1 MSNYKDMETE
11 KGMLLW
17 RDCFEKHIQL
27 LTSYEITVRECQ
39 NERAVKLY
47 PIFASIIEDSISLDI
62 LAKNSRVNQC
72 YIISR
77 ALLERVI
84 NFCYLLY
91 SPEEEYESF
100 VAYTKN
106 KVARSL
112 SRKIEIGGQKKI
124 SLEFSGGQ
132 YELPK
137 DYRDA
142 VERFTSEKGRE
153 IPRWTKLNIEK
164 RADFLDLKAGRN
176 LLLHVLMI
184 YGDASEALHGT
195 LYGALFH
202 LGTFSSGNIP
212 SDQESLGKHRNNT
225 LSFLYF
231 MGSAAIGVLLFCL
244 KENGVELSEAY
255 IKADSVFKN
264 AAEKSGLAHEARETR
279 V

>member
-1 MSNYKDMETE
+1 METE
-11 KGMLLW
+11 EGMLLW
-17 RDCFEKHIQL
+17 KECFHKHIEL
-27 LTSYEITVRECQ
+27 LTTYEISVRECQ
-39 NERAVKLY
+39 NERAIKLY

-62 LAKNSRVNQC
+62 LAKNSRLNQC

-91 SPEEEYESF
+91 SPEDEYESF
-100 VAYTKN
+100 VANTKN
-106 KVARSL
+106 KAARGL
-112 SRKIEIGGQKKI
+112 SRKIEIGGQKKVSI
-124 SLEFSGGQ
+124 EFSGGE
-132 YELPK
+132 YELPQ

-142 VERFTSEKGRE
+142 VEKFTSENGRE
-153 IPRWTKLNIEK
+153 IPRWTKLKIEK
-164 RADFLDLKAGRN
+164 RAVFLDEKSGKN

-202 LGTFSSGNIP
+202 LGTFSPGSIP
-212 SDQESLGKHRNNT
+212 KDQESLNQHRNNT

-231 MGSAAIGVLLFCL
+231 MGSAAISVLLFCL
-244 KENGVELSEAY
+244 KENRVELSEAY
-255 IKADSVFKN
+255 SKADSLFKD
-264 AAEKSGLAHEARETR
+264 AAEQSGLAHEARKTR

>member
-1 MSNYKDMETE
+1 MYKDMETQE
-11 KGMLLW
+11 GMLLW
-17 RDCFEKHIQL
+17 KKCFRKHIEL
-27 LTSYEITVRECQ
+27 LTKYEISVRECQ
-39 NERAVKLY
+39 NERAIKLY
-47 PIFASIIEDSISLDI
+47 PLFSSIIEDSISLDI
-62 LAKNSRVNQC
+62 LATNSRLNQC

-106 KVARSL
+106 KAARGL
-112 SRKIEIGGQKKI
+112 SRKIEIGGQKKV
-124 SLEFSGGQ
+124 SLEFAGGEF
-132 YELPK
+132 ELPQ

-142 VERFTSEKGRE
+142 VEKFTSENGRE

-164 RADFLDLKAGRN
+164 RAIFLDEKSGRN

-202 LGTFSSGNIP
+202 LGIFSPGSIP
-212 SDQESLGKHRNNT
+212 KDQESLDRNRRNT

-244 KENGVELSEAY
+244 KENRVELSEAY
-255 IKADSVFKN
+255 AKADALFKD
-264 AAEKSGLAHEARETR
+264 AAEESGLAHEARKTR

>member
-1 MSNYKDMETE
+1 MPNYKDMETE
-11 KGMLLW
+11 EGMLLW
-17 RDCFEKHIQL
+17 RECFHKHIEL
-27 LTSYEITVRECQ
+27 LITYEISVRECQ
-39 NERAVKLY
+39 NERAIKLY

-62 LAKNSRVNQC
+62 LAKNYRLNQC

-91 SPEEEYESF
+91 SPEDEYESF

-106 KVARSL
+106 KAARGL
-112 SRKIEIGGQKKI
+112 SRKIEIGGQKKV
-124 SLEFSGGQ
+124 SLEFSGGE
-132 YELPK
+132 YELPQ

-142 VERFTSEKGRE
+142 VERFTSENGRE

-164 RADFLDLKAGRN
+164 RAVFLDEKSGRN

-202 LGTFSSGNIP
+202 LGAFSPGSIP
-212 SDQESLGKHRNNT
+212 SDQESLDQHRNNT

-244 KENGVELSEAY
+244 KENRVELSEAY
-255 IKADSVFKN
+255 TKADSLFKE
-264 AAEKSGLAHEARETR
+264 AAEDSGLAHEARETK

>member
-1 MSNYKDMETE
+1 MPNYKDMETE
-11 KGMLLW
+11 EGMLLW
-17 RDCFEKHIQL
+17 RECFHKHIEL
-27 LTSYEITVRECQ
+27 LITYEISVRECQ
-39 NERAVKLY
+39 NERAIKLY
-47 PIFASIIEDSISLDI
+47 PIFSSIIEDSISLDI
-62 LAKNSRVNQC
+62 LAKNYRLNQC

-91 SPEEEYESF
+91 SPEDEYESF

-106 KVARSL
+106 KAARGL
-112 SRKIEIGGQKKI
+112 SRKIEIGGQKKV
-124 SLEFSGGQ
+124 SLEFSGGE
-132 YELPK
+132 YELPQ

-142 VERFTSEKGRE
+142 VERFTSENGRE

-164 RADFLDLKAGRN
+164 RAVFLDEKSGRN

-202 LGTFSSGNIP
+202 LGTFSPGSIP
-212 SDQESLGKHRNNT
+212 SDQESLDQHRNNT

-244 KENGVELSEAY
+244 KENRVELSEAY
-255 IKADSVFKN
+255 TKADSLFKE
-264 AAEKSGLAHEARETR
+264 AAEDSGLAHEARETK

>member
-1 MSNYKDMETE
+1 MPNYKDMETE
-11 KGMLLW
+11 EGMLLW
-17 RDCFEKHIQL
+17 RECFHKHIEL
-27 LTSYEITVRECQ
+27 LITYEISVRECQ
-39 NERAVKLY
+39 NERAIKLY

-62 LAKNSRVNQC
+62 LAKNYRLNQC

-91 SPEEEYESF
+91 SPEDEYESF

-106 KVARSL
+106 KAARGL
-112 SRKIEIGGQKKI
+112 SRKIEIGGQKKV
-124 SLEFSGGQ
+124 SLEFSGGE
-132 YELPK
+132 YELPQ

-142 VERFTSEKGRE
+142 VERFTSENGRE

-164 RADFLDLKAGRN
+164 RAVFLDEKSGRN

-202 LGTFSSGNIP
+202 LGTFSPGSIP
-212 SDQESLGKHRNNT
+212 SDQESLDQHRNNT

-244 KENGVELSEAY
+244 KENRVELSEAY
-255 IKADSVFKN
+255 TKADSLFKE
-264 AAEKSGLAHEARETR
+264 AAEDSGLAHEARETK

>member
-1 MSNYKDMETE
+1 MYKDMETQE
-11 KGMLLW
+11 GMLLW
-17 RDCFEKHIQL
+17 KKCFRKHIEL
-27 LTSYEITVRECQ
+27 LTKYEISVRECQ
-39 NERAVKLY
+39 NERAIKLY
-47 PIFASIIEDSISLDI
+47 PLFSSIIEDSISLDI
-62 LAKNSRVNQC
+62 LATNFRLNQC

-106 KVARSL
+106 KAARGL
-112 SRKIEIGGQKKI
+112 SRKIEIGGQKKV
-124 SLEFSGGQ
+124 SLEFAGGEF
-132 YELPK
+132 ELPQ

-142 VERFTSEKGRE
+142 VEKFTSENGRE

-164 RADFLDLKAGRN
+164 RAIFLDEKSGRN

-202 LGTFSSGNIP
+202 LGIFSPGSIP
-212 SDQESLGKHRNNT
+212 KDQESLDRNRRNT

-244 KENGVELSEAY
+244 KENRVELSEAY
-255 IKADSVFKN
+255 AKADALFKD
-264 AAEKSGLAHEARETR
+264 AAEESGLAHEARKTR